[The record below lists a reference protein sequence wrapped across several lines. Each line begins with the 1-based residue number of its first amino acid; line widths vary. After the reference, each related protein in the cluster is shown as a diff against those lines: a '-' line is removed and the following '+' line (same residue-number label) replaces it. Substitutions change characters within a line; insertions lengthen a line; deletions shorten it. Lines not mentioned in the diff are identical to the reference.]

1 MNLITHRLT
10 LDVLKNG
17 VQKILHGFFAGEVLS
32 RRIAITLTAG
42 STSVE
47 LAQDAVAVMYIT
59 KSNGTKSINAC
70 SVVGNTVLYDI
81 LQTDTDTTGI
91 TMMQIK
97 VVSNDKVVY
106 APIFAIEVQ
115 AAIGADTEATT
126 SPTYT
131 ALEEALVKAEEA
143 YNARLVSVD
152 IEEDLTF
159 KATYADG
166 TEHTSDAIKNAFA
179 AQSLDYE
186 TTIADLEAL
195 KTELSTAEKGRATA
209 EAQRVIEHEAVL
221 NAEAARA
228 ETEVARAGAEAER
241 VEAEQQRATTFTQMA
256 SDVQSALDETTA
268 LQKKVEEMAAG
279 GGVDLTG
286 YATEEY
292 VDEAV
297 KNAGTDLTGYA
308 TETYVDNAVSGLAS
322 TDYVNEAI
330 QNASTGDVDLTGYAT
345 EEYVNNAV
353 SGFATTEEVAATFSG
368 YASKE
373 YVNNSVSGLA
383 TKEEVT
389 NAVSGLATTEDVTNA
404 VSGLATTEDVTNAV
418 SGLATTEDV
427 TNAVSGLASTEDVSN
442 AVSGLATA
450 ESVNN
455 IVNGTT
461 PAGNANAVDGYHIA
475 ITGTDPGAGV
485 DVSATYADNT
495 IIFVKETA

>member
-97 VVSNDKVVY
+97 VVSNEKVVY

-115 AAIGADTEATT
+115 AAIGDDVEATT

-131 ALEEALVKAEEA
+131 ALEEALVKAEEV

-179 AQSLDYE
+179 AQNLDYE

-195 KTELSTAEKGRATA
+195 KTELSTAEQGRATA

-221 NAEAARA
+221 NAE
-228 ETEVARAGAEAER
+228 VARAGAEAER
-241 VEAEQQRATTFTQMA
+241 VEAEQQRTAAFSQMA
-256 SDVQSALDETTA
+256 SDVQSAMDETTA
-268 LQKKVEEMAAG
+268 LQKKVEEMTAG
-279 GGVDLTG
+279 GGADLTG

-292 VDEAV
+292 V
-297 KNAGTDLTGYA
+297 N
-308 TETYVDNAVSGLAS
+308 NAVSGLAS
-322 TDYVNEAI
+322 TDYVDEAI

-353 SGFATTEEVAATFSG
+353 SGLASTEEVAATFAD

-373 YVNNSVSGLA
+373 YVADSISGLA

-404 VSGLATTEDVTNAV
+404 VSGLATTEDVTNAISGLATTEDVTNAV

-427 TNAVSGLASTEDVSN
+427 NNAVSGLASTEDVSN

-450 ESVNN
+450 DSVNN

-475 ITGTDPGAGV
+475 ITETDPGAGV
-485 DVSATYADNT
+485 DVSATYADKT

>member
-115 AAIGADTEATT
+115 SSIGDDTEATT

-179 AQSLDYE
+179 EMNLALDAV
-186 TTIADLEAL
+186 ADLETL
-195 KTELSTAEKGRATA
+195 NTEISAAEQERVTA
-209 EAQRVIEHEAVL
+209 EAQRVVEHEAAL

-228 ETEVARAGAEAER
+228 
-241 VEAEQQRATTFTQMA
+241 EAEQQRATTFTQMA

-268 LQKKVEEMAAG
+268 LQKKVEELAAEG
-279 GGVDLTG
+279 GADLTG

-297 KNAGTDLTGYA
+297 KNASGNVDLTGYA
-308 TETYVDNAVSGLAS
+308 TETYVDNAVSSLAS
-322 TDYVNEAI
+322 TDYVDEAI

-353 SGFATTEEVAATFSG
+353 SGLASTEEVAATFSD
-368 YASKE
+368 YASKK
-373 YVNNSVSGLA
+373 YVDDSVSGLA

-389 NAVSGLATTEDVTNA
+389 NAVSGVVTEDRALDLFLRVDGFTQRIDVVT
-404 VSGLATTEDVTNAV
+404 D
-418 SGLATTEDV
+418 
-427 TNAVSGLASTEDVSN
+427 
-442 AVSGLATA
+442 
-450 ESVNN
+450 VNN
-455 IVNGTT
+455 FYTGIGVFSGAVANLPTEEWWLVISGGAVGTT
-461 PAGNANAVDGYHIA
+461 TQVAFSLFNNMPVQTRNCAAGTWGAWGPHN
-475 ITGTDPGAGV
+475 TGSIIIDTDPGVGATV
-485 DVSATYADNT
+485 DYPDGTLL
-495 IIFVKETA
+495 FVKETA